1 MADGGEEIIV
11 DALGFK
17 VAGPTYASRSDIT
30 TVTRTGADD
39 SVAIALEE
47 GTEDLDGES
56 THISDGRLVQES
68 GNAASNNS
76 DGRNI
81 EGKGTVFTDPYVVE
95 TAINDAATFSQSG
108 TTSGSANILKGV
120 DVASS

>member
-1 MADGGEEIIV
+1 MIV

-17 VAGPTYASRSDIT
+17 VAGPTYATRSDIT
-30 TVTRTGADD
+30 TITRTGADD

-47 GTEDLDGES
+47 GTEDLDGEA

-68 GNAASNNS
+68 GNAASNDS

-81 EGKGTVFTDPYVVE
+81 EGKNTVTTDPYVVE
-95 TAINDAATFSQSG
+95 TSLNDAATFLQSG
-108 TTSGSANILKGV
+108 TTSGTANILKGV
-120 DVASS
+120 DVAAS